1 MKKRI
6 LSFVLA
12 LCMIVGFI
20 PSIQQEVAATSEEAG
35 FAFKFTNAAHTTTA
49 SLGNTTSKFEDS
61 SRAEGIIHTIETT
74 SEGYDRWG
82 YVAQSFPNG
91 VISIST
97 EGSNARLSMR
107 RPGNDP
113 TKVITFDPEDANQV
127 VTALCF
133 ELEITK
139 AGTYTPVFEYN
150 VYPHGPIVD
159 LYLAPKDGSITDG
172 ASLSS
177 YMKNVDSKYHI
188 GTVDSYGTASAAAEP
203 YSMNN
208 VELDK
213 GNYYFIMVPNGQ
225 NEALTNGSP
234 AYYEYFMPKGISF
247 LPAAEP
253 VGFVYDFTT
262 NAVASSYDIDA
273 LNAEVKAAK
282 ANYTAKY
289 TALTAFGNSPT
300 VNTSKTSPWAIL
312 STRYAL
318 NATSTGNTYGEM
330 SKDGLRLLLYSLRYF
345 DETSGN
351 GYIGSNNMTAGMCTH
366 VALVIEIPEAGTHEL
381 AIYNNVAHT
390 YGGFTEVVFGKTDKT
405 SLSTTDVTNLYNS
418 GIKLGWH
425 DSSKVHNGTETN
437 PAESFEVTVT
447 EGGKYYLIFA
457 TPNGTLEKNKT
468 VIRDND
474 AISTESYGYQSFNL
488 SKITVGAHVVR
499 LVTEAEIS
507 SDQLEVGE
515 TATIT
520 ATSMADDGSELPG
533 EVTYSYTPEDTSV
546 VSVDATGKVTALKA
560 GNTKITVTATC
571 GDMTATDDVLVTV
584 IEKFPDTVS
593 LTYDFNELDG
603 ETSNNVVISGT
614 NAGYSNTR
622 GTWAYAGIN
631 GVEIKTQSAY
641 GINIGTTSALPYAAI
656 KVNIP
661 YPGKYSAKLIH
672 HMNQK
677 SGGYGDVLLVP
688 SNADTSSIS
697 AIKSNPDT
705 ISLFEN
711 VSYFNAGTNLFD
723 VETDPE
729 NIFVPKAGEYFLVFH
744 AKGTENN
751 VTWGAYP
758 HKLLLEGAKADE
770 TAVMYLEAKISKKIL
785 EKGDSA
791 DITVSGWMTDGT
803 PLSDSVV
810 YTYTP
815 ADPSVISV
823 DANGKITALEDGRTS
838 VKISASC
845 GELTVSETVSVI
857 VDSTEKTGYKVV
869 YNIADVSKA
878 NTGLKPAFATLTRD
892 SNDGFWGYIGNS
904 QDQATPNWAF
914 AYNNTGISFA
924 QNRWVAF
931 EINVPVEGT
940 YSLYIEHGMHSGGC
954 DVGVYVSDGDKTDS
968 PIGDSYLVGSFSTLD
983 PAGDG
988 FKTFNEEPSFVA
1000 NVTLKKG
1007 INRIAFRSPRSSE
1020 NAIGVAG
1027 NIILDGGEKTTL
1039 MHIAMD
1045 ISSAGK
1051 ITLSGKMSDGSVAD
1065 LSEAVIKYTS
1075 SDSSVAEAPESGS
1088 AMLLKGLGTTTVTA
1102 EVELDGVKC
1111 TAEKEYTV
1119 TKLPL
1124 AFSGVDTS
1132 YNFYERNGSWDPI
1145 GKPVEGFPI
1154 TDRSEDIRGITYEYT
1169 GIEGTGNWQYN
1180 TTGPDWIPAKYAVFM
1195 YAGNVLTPTHYLRLQ
1210 MPKNGDWLAFD
1221 IKVPA
1226 AGRYVAEFLYSAY
1239 YRAASISDIHILKKN
1254 DSTDTKE
1261 EIDARLS
1268 EDNRIATIDYMDAA
1282 ATANYIAKTVELGD
1296 LEFEE
1301 AGEYIL
1307 VFKRNDGGRGGYINP
1322 KKITLYGVNGM
1333 RYANIEVGKTELNY
1347 NESTTVNVTATRL
1360 DGSVVTPDSYEMTIE
1375 SSDPSIVSVSGDG
1388 VITAKGD
1395 GVATVT
1401 VRIVDNTGK
1410 SAASTVEIR
1419 ANDNT
1424 GVKSSE
1430 FLAKPEIYVE
1440 QETKTE
1446 WKVTMNSGNVITV
1459 PSDAITYTYSTDGI
1473 VSIDETGE
1481 MSGLSEGTAV
1491 VTAKTEFKGEKLEA
1505 SATINVIVDDR
1516 KSEPTY
1522 YTYEMRD
1529 VVRENIEKYEW
1540 AKALE
1545 KSEKAYA
1552 DKYLEQYEYM
1562 YYSMP
1567 GQGIPI
1573 TIRPGLKDEPDYKL
1587 CRYCGVDVIAEYGNG
1602 TTGGWEVNIIT
1613 RPWKLQCPA
1622 CKRLFPSNNFASLY
1636 EIGRD
1641 QAGYYDVERAHAENE
1656 RLKQE
1661 SGGKTDYLRN
1671 DLYPEITKS
1680 NRDPLRKDEN
1690 GEYYVVDGATWGVD
1704 DGFGYRPGRSY
1715 KISDTVSIEEHHMY
1729 IGTYLW
1735 TYFREVNSALLRFSR
1750 AYVMTGDI
1758 KYGRAG
1764 AILMDRLA
1772 DVFPSFTFYP
1782 YNKMYPS
1789 SDGGSGLGKIHGR
1802 IDDAGNVQAYAL
1814 ECDAFFPALNDP
1826 QVISFLSE
1834 NAEKW
1839 GLENKKT
1846 SAEDIWDNWEYG
1858 ILDESFRAMKR
1869 WDIDGNFGMKQ
1880 HALACAAIVRDR
1892 EPVTSEMID
1901 WIYKTNTKTSSFTD
1915 DRECTGGDLMTKLI
1929 DVIDRDGMG
1938 NEAAPNYNSV
1948 WISRMYQIADVL
1960 ALYKGEGDYDLYKNP
1975 KFAQMFTSF
1984 MPVFLTES
1992 HTAEIGDTGGVA
2004 NMTISDNLAWY
2015 NGGFMYLQNIGSY
2028 GKKLANYIYM
2038 RNGYTAEGLNY
2049 GTYVE
2054 DPERLESEIE
2064 ALVDEGY
2071 RQQSEMQTGF
2081 GFAVL
2086 RGGLKTKKATT
2097 PTAQNTLRD
2106 AWIYFGITSGH
2117 GHLQMLNLGL
2127 DAYGLNIAPDTGYP
2141 ELTGFQ
2147 PNRYQ
2152 WVRTTISHNTVTVN
2166 EKQQDQ
2172 VAEAATPLHFEDAGK
2187 VKIMDIEAPEAYK
2200 ETSEYRRCAVMVEV
2214 NDDVAYT
2221 VDFFRIKGG
2230 NQHTYSFHS
2239 QAENAHPIE
2248 GIDLTYQT
2256 EDGTPNTPYVG
2267 SYADVDWPVGQ
2278 DPVSPTNTGSYFT
2291 KYPRGYSW
2299 MGKVRYDKS
2308 PESDKIVVEFDV
2320 EDYRNAIT
2328 DSKGIKLRMT
2338 QVNDFVPDEVAI
2350 TGGYVPQSS
2359 RNTGLPKTLDYVLVH
2374 RKGESLDTLF
2384 TTVFEPYRNTRY
2396 LSSIDAVEIKAV
2408 SGEEGDKDVAKAVK
2422 VTHENGRV
2430 DYVVYATNNSVTYN
2444 VADVFNFRG
2453 IVGVYSLNGDGNV
2466 IYRHVTDGDIIGV
2479 DTNTPAN
2486 YKGTVVGYQRDLE
2499 FDNYIDVEMDCD
2511 DVSKLAGKYIHVAND
2526 GVRNAVYK
2534 IENASENVDGT
2545 VRLDIGTISL
2555 IRGHQD
2561 KTDFNSGYVYDVG
2574 INQKFVI
2581 PMSYTDE
2588 NLPEFKDMSSSFTA
2602 SSGSVVTFNVNA
2614 ESPIDGLDVTYS
2626 ALVMPRGAALD
2637 EETGAITWKP
2647 ASSQVGENHFAITA
2661 TDSEGRESTI
2671 HFNVQVYGSTTGGS
2685 GGGTT
2690 TSNKPE
2696 MPDVPETPETPEAT
2710 NRFVDL
2716 GAHAWAADAINALA
2730 EEGIIKGTSETTFS
2744 PGNNITR
2751 ADFAILLVRAF
2762 GLSSDNTEN
2771 FSDVLDTDYFA
2782 RELAI
2787 ARNTGIVGGIGDNK
2801 YAPKNFITR
2810 QDMMVIVYRAIKE
2823 SDAFVGRADPGTPD
2837 YPDFASVSDYA
2848 KEAVSAL
2855 IGAGLV
2861 NGKNGKIAPTDYTT
2875 RAEVAVLLRRILEF
2889 IGQ

>member
-61 SRAEGIIHTIETT
+61 SRAEGIIHTIEATA
-74 SEGYDRWG
+74 EGYDRWG

-139 AGTYTPVFEYN
+139 EGTYTPVFEYN

-159 LYLAPKDGSITDG
+159 LYLAPKDGSITNG

-188 GTVDSYGTASAAAEP
+188 GTVDSYGTASAAADP
-203 YSMNN
+203 YSMNE
-208 VELDK
+208 VELRK

-300 VNTSKTSPWAIL
+300 VDASKTSPWAIL

-366 VALVIEIPEAGTHEL
+366 VAIVIEIPEAGTHEL

-418 GIKLGWH
+418 GKKLGWH

-560 GNTKITVTATC
+560 GNTKITVTAIC
-571 GDMTATDDVLVTV
+571 EDMTATDDISITV

-603 ETSNNVVISGT
+603 ETSNNVVISGA
-614 NAGYSNTR
+614 NAGYANTH

-641 GINIGTTSALPYAAI
+641 GINIGTTSAVPYSAI

-661 YPGKYSAKLIH
+661 YPGKYSAKLVH

-677 SGGYGDVLLVP
+677 SGSYGDVFLVP
-688 SNADTSSIS
+688 ANADTSSIS
-697 AIKSNPDT
+697 ALTSNAKK

-723 VETDPE
+723 VETDPK
-729 NIFVPKAGEYFLVFH
+729 NIFVPEAGEYLLVFY

-758 HKLLLEGAKADE
+758 HKLLLEGVKKDE
-770 TAVMYLEAKISKKIL
+770 TAVMYLDAALSKKLL
-785 EKGDSA
+785 EKGETA
-791 DITVSGWMTDGT
+791 DITIAGWMTDGEA
-803 PLSDSVV
+803 LSDSV
-810 YTYTP
+810 TYSYAP
-815 ADPSVISV
+815 ADASVVSV
-823 DANGKITALEDGRTS
+823 SENGKVTALEDGRTNI
-838 VKISASC
+838 KITASHN
-845 GELTVSETVSVI
+845 GLSISKDIPII
-857 VDSTEKTGYKVV
+857 VDSTEKTGYKVI
-869 YNIADVSKA
+869 YNIGDVSKA
-878 NTGLKPAFATLTRD
+878 NTGTKPAFATLTKE
-892 SNDGFWGYIGNS
+892 SNFGFWGYIGNS

-914 AYNNTGISFA
+914 AYTNTGISIA

-940 YSLYIEHGMHSGGC
+940 YSLYIEHGMHKGGC

-968 PIGDSYLVGSFSTLD
+968 PIDDDYLVGSFSTLD

-988 FKTFNEEPSFVA
+988 FKTPNKEPSFVA

-1007 INRIAFRSPRSSE
+1007 INRIAFRAPRSSGD
-1020 NAIGVAG
+1020 AYAVAG

-1039 MHIAMD
+1039 MYADMD
-1045 ISSAGK
+1045 ISAAGK
-1051 ITLSGKMSDGSVAD
+1051 ITLTGKMSDGSNAD
-1065 LSEAVIKYTS
+1065 LSEATVTYES
-1075 SDSSVAEAPESGS
+1075 SDPTVAEAPESGS
-1088 AMLLKGLGTTTVTA
+1088 AMVLKSLGTTMVTA
-1102 EVELDGVKC
+1102 LIELDGVSY

-1124 AFSGVDTS
+1124 DFSGVDTE
-1132 YNFYERNGSWDPI
+1132 YRFFERNGTWDPV
-1145 GKPVEGFPI
+1145 GNPVDGFPV
-1154 TDRSEDIRGITYEYT
+1154 TDRSEDIRGITYADT
-1169 GIEGTGNWQYN
+1169 GVDGEGNWQYN
-1180 TTGPDWIPAKYAVFM
+1180 TTGPNWIPAKYAVFM
-1195 YAGNVLTPTHYLRLQ
+1195 YYGNLATPTHYLRIQ
-1210 MPKNGDWLAFD
+1210 MPANGDWLAFD
-1221 IKVPA
+1221 IKVPS

-1239 YRAASISDIHILKKN
+1239 YRAASVSDIHILPK
-1254 DSTDTKE
+1254 DETTDTKE
-1261 EIDARLS
+1261 EIDALLS
-1268 EDNRIATIDYMDAA
+1268 EDNRIATIDYLDSS
-1282 ATANYIAKTVELGD
+1282 ATANYAAKTVEFGD

-1322 KKITLYGVNGM
+1322 KMLSLYGVNGM
-1333 RYANIEVGKTELNY
+1333 RYANIEVEKTELNY
-1347 NESTTVNVTATRL
+1347 KETTNVNVMATRL
-1360 DGSVVTPDSYEMTIE
+1360 DGSVVTPDSYELFIS
-1375 SSDPSIVSVSGDG
+1375 SSDPSIVAVSGDG
-1388 VITAKGD
+1388 TITALGD

-1401 VRIVDNTGK
+1401 VRVVDNTGK
-1410 SAASTVEIR
+1410 TATSAVEIR

-1424 GVKSSE
+1424 GIKSSE
-1430 FLAKPEIYVE
+1430 LFVNPTIYVE
-1440 QETKTE
+1440 QEVDAE
-1446 WKVTMNSGNVITV
+1446 WKVTMNSGNVIVV
-1459 PSDAITYTYSTDGI
+1459 PPSSISYSFNNNGI
-1473 VSIDETGE
+1473 VSINENGE
-1481 MSGLSEGTAV
+1481 VSGLSVGNVE
-1491 VTAKTEFKGEKLEA
+1491 VTAATEFKGEQISA
-1505 SATINVIVDDR
+1505 SANIEVILDDR
-1516 KSEPTY
+1516 KTEPTY

-1529 VVRENIEKYEW
+1529 VVKENIERYDW
-1540 AKALE
+1540 AKALA

-1622 CKRLFPSNNFASLY
+1622 CKRLFPSNDFASLY

-1641 QAGYYDVERAHAENE
+1641 QAGYYDVKRAHAENE

-1735 TYFREVNSALLRFSR
+1735 NYFREVQSALLRLSR
-1750 AYVMTGDI
+1750 AYVMTDDI
-1758 KYGRAG
+1758 RYGRAG
-1764 AILMDRLA
+1764 AILMDRMA
-1772 DVFPSFTFYP
+1772 DVFPSFNFYE
-1782 YNKMYPS
+1782 YNGMYPS

-1802 IDDAGNVQAYAL
+1802 IDDAGSVQAYAL
-1814 ECDAFFPALNDP
+1814 ECDAFFTALNDP
-1826 QVISFLSE
+1826 QVISFLSQ

-1839 GLENKKT
+1839 GLENKKET
-1846 SAEDIWDNWEYG
+1846 AEDIWDNWEYG

-1892 EPVTSEMID
+1892 EPVTSEMIE
-1901 WIYKTNTKTSSFTD
+1901 WIYTTNTKSSSFTD
-1915 DRECTGGDLMTKLI
+1915 DRECTGGDLMTKLV

-1948 WISRMYQIADVL
+1948 WISRMYQIAEIL
-1960 ALYKGEGDYDLYKNP
+1960 ALYKGEGDYNLYENP

-2015 NGGFMYLQNIGSY
+2015 TGGFMYLKDTAY
-2028 GKKLANYIYM
+2028 GPKLANYIYM

-2049 GTYVE
+2049 GIYVK
-2054 DPERLESEIE
+2054 DPERLEDEIL
-2064 ALVDEGY
+2064 ALVDKNY
-2071 RQQSEMQTGF
+2071 RQKSEMQTGF

-2086 RGGLKTKKATT
+2086 RDGLKTKKATSQ
-2097 PTAQNTLRD
+2097 TAQNTLRD
-2106 AWIYFGITSGH
+2106 IWMYFGRTSGH
-2117 GHLQMLNLGL
+2117 GHLQMLNLGM
-2127 DAYGLNIAPDTGYP
+2127 DAFGLNVAPDTGYP

-2147 PNRYQ
+2147 PNRWQ

-2166 EKQQDQ
+2166 EKQQEQ
-2172 VAEAATPLHFEDAGK
+2172 VDTAATPLHFEDAGK
-2187 VKIMDIEAPEAYK
+2187 VKVMDIESPEAYK
-2200 ETSEYRRCAVMVEV
+2200 ETSEYRRTAIMVEV
-2214 NDDVAYT
+2214 NDDVSYT
-2221 VDFFRIKGG
+2221 VDFFRVKGG
-2230 NQHTYSFHS
+2230 KQHTYSFHS
-2239 QAENAHPIE
+2239 QAENAYPIE
-2248 GIDLTYQT
+2248 GIELTYQT
-2256 EDGTPNTPYVG
+2256 EDGTPDTPYVG
-2267 SYADVDWPVGQ
+2267 SYADVNWPVGQ
-2278 DPVSPTNTGSYFT
+2278 DPVSPNTGSYTT

-2299 MGKVRYDKS
+2299 MDKVRRDTEL
-2308 PESDKIVVEFDV
+2308 ESGKISVEFDV
-2320 EDYRNAIT
+2320 RDYRNAIK
-2328 DSKGIKLRMT
+2328 DSRGIKLRMT

-2350 TGGYVPQSS
+2350 VGGYVPQSS
-2359 RNTGLPKTLDYVLVH
+2359 RNAELPKTLDYVLVH
-2374 RKGESLDTLF
+2374 RKGDNLDTVF
-2384 TTVFEPYRNTRY
+2384 TTVLEPYRNTRY
-2396 LSSIDAVEIKAV
+2396 IENIDAVNVTLVE
-2408 SGEEGDKDVAKAVK
+2408 GTEETSDVVRAVK
-2422 VTHENGRV
+2422 VTHTSGRV

-2444 VADVFNFRG
+2444 IDDVFDFRG
-2453 IVGVYSLNGDGNV
+2453 FAGVYSLNKDGDV
-2466 IYRHVTDGDIIGV
+2466 IYRYVNDGDIIGEE
-2479 DTNTPAN
+2479 TNSPVS
-2486 YKGTVVGYQRDLE
+2486 YEGTITGHSRDLS
-2499 FDNYIDVEMDCD
+2499 FDNYIDVRMDCD
-2511 DVSKLAGKYIHVAND
+2511 RPENVIGKYIRIEND
-2526 GVRNAVYK
+2526 GTRNAVYA
-2534 IENASENVDGT
+2534 IEDAAKNSDGT
-2545 VRLDIGTISL
+2545 IRLDIGTISL

-2561 KTDFNSGYVYDVG
+2561 TTDFSSGYIYDVSE
-2574 INQKFVI
+2574 NQKFVI
-2581 PMSYTDE
+2581 PMSYVDE

-2626 ALVMPRGAALD
+2626 ALVMPRGATLD

-2647 ASSQVGENHFAITA
+2647 TSSQVGENHFAITA

-2716 GAHAWAADAINALA
+2716 GAHAW
-2730 EEGIIKGTSETTFS
+2730 
-2744 PGNNITR
+2744 
-2751 ADFAILLVRAF
+2751 
-2762 GLSSDNTEN
+2762 
-2771 FSDVLDTDYFA
+2771 
-2782 RELAI
+2782 
-2787 ARNTGIVGGIGDNK
+2787 
-2801 YAPKNFITR
+2801 
-2810 QDMMVIVYRAIKE
+2810 
-2823 SDAFVGRADPGTPD
+2823 
-2837 YPDFASVSDYA
+2837 
-2848 KEAVSAL
+2848 
-2855 IGAGLV
+2855 
-2861 NGKNGKIAPTDYTT
+2861 
-2875 RAEVAVLLRRILEF
+2875 
-2889 IGQ
+2889 